1 MVLLLSVDAISVR
14 NAIFLS
20 GLKHV
25 VRELGKVV
33 FKGIFPVDETN
44 IHFHQ
49 KEVLDQINEFEKIA
63 EVVKCISG
71 VTKQTT
77 LKMKKPQDNEKIKI
91 ALDFSITIESHI
103 KVGRFMLNLFYVEM
117 FQKTNEM
124 SYISKLIDWV
134 GQAMK

>member
-14 NAIFLS
+14 NSMFLS

-44 IHFHQ
+44 IQFHQ

-63 EVVKCISG
+63 EVVECISG

-77 LKMKKPQDNEKIKI
+77 LTMKKP
-91 ALDFSITIESHI
+91 
-103 KVGRFMLNLFYVEM
+103 
-117 FQKTNEM
+117 
-124 SYISKLIDWV
+124 
-134 GQAMK
+134 